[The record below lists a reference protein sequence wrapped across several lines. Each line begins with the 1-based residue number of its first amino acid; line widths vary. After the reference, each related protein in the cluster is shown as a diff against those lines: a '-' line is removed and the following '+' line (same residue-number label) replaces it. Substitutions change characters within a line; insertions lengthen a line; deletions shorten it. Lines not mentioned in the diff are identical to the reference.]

1 MFPFFFQPENADRS
15 APVRFIKISDI
26 SIRAAVIRRC
36 PNNRKGRSETVVHRK
51 KSRMHVEIHM
61 PQDVYI
67 YDPNVPVP
75 ENVRHVEI
83 PKGVTVIRE
92 DAFKDCSALQSVNIP
107 DSVTEIG
114 NFAFCD
120 CTALQSVTIPDGV
133 TEIGNG
139 AFREC
144 SGLQSVTIPDG
155 VTKIGSYAFYDCSAL
170 QSVVIPDGVT
180 KIDLNAFYGCSGL
193 RSVMIPDSVTKISA
207 GAFSGCTDLQS
218 ITIPDSVTEI
228 STSAFHGCS
237 GLQSIVIPDGVTK
250 IDLNAFYGCSGLRSV
265 TIPDSV
271 TRIRSFA
278 FFACSGLQSITIP
291 DSVTEIDNYVFE
303 ECSGLQSVT
312 IPNSVTKIGNSVF
325 CGCAGLRSVTIP
337 DGVTAIG
344 RNAFKACAALRSIA
358 IPDGVTE
365 IGHNAFEDCSALQSV
380 TIPNSVTKIGNS
392 VFCGCAGLR
401 SVTIPDGV
409 TEIGYNAFED
419 CSALQSVTIPD
430 SVTGINKYTFYNC
443 RGLQSVIIPDS
454 VTKIGDYA
462 FSGCSALQSVTIPDS
477 VTAIGHSAFE
487 GCSALRSVT
496 IPDSVTEIGKNV
508 FRNCSALQSV
518 TIPDGITEIGY
529 GTFSDCSGLQ
539 SVTIPDGVTK
549 IGGSA
554 FWSCST
560 LRTVTIPDGV
570 TKIGG
575 SAFWSCSTLRTVT
588 IPDSVTEIGDHAFRR
603 CDSLQSITIPDS
615 VTKIGFGVF
624 EGCPGLQSVTI
635 PDGVTEI
642 GNRAFADC
650 PALKSLI
657 YKGVNIAPFI
667 NIDGYGVNTFDIIK
681 VLVEHQNPLN
691 ENTVR
696 RGIDMAHRGELDQWA
711 ADYPVFGTMRFSRAV
726 EYSDKAEKERLRQC
740 FAIQKRTKG
749 RVPEILD
756 QLAMTARICGI
767 PPERL
772 AETFDIEYTK
782 NLLGKIIPLVPATA
796 CRCYYDR
803 GICDMLIRK
812 EKISVMAEVI
822 SLYNKSGHQEC
833 YRCLMDFIR
842 SHPDTRTADLQY
854 AADHAEEIP
863 MRAGTTLTQ
872 IRQHRTY
879 MENLAEV
886 TKIEAKYNAVV
897 PEFRLSDYPCSIDPV
912 SITYGGMTARV
923 LDLSDDKDIALAARL
938 GELTN
943 CCQRLDAAGETA
955 MMHGFLNPDAGFWV
969 IEDGN
974 GNIKAQAEIW
984 KTNNGDLVFD
994 NIEFANTDKEHL
1006 TDRANRLRGI
1016 IAAWATESGY
1026 KNIIMGCGYNELGV
1040 DSMEQAPIP
1049 ELRLTPEEVFALQE
1063 GNDVYVSFRN
1073 MDDVHRYMQDAEY
1086 DPNDF
1091 VYTDADE
1098 QCVYIKKDGIV
1109 SDYLMQGC
1117 DRIPEAE
1124 LFPVAASKR
1133 QEEEPAFR

>member
-1 MFPFFFQPENADRS
+1 
-15 APVRFIKISDI
+15 
-26 SIRAAVIRRC
+26 
-36 PNNRKGRSETVVHRK
+36 
-51 KSRMHVEIHM
+51 M

-67 YDPNVPVP
+67 YDPDIPVP
-75 ENVRHVEI
+75 KDVQHVEI
-83 PKGVTVIRE
+83 PEGITTLR
-92 DAFKDCSALQSVNIP
+92 DFSFANCSRLQSVIIP
-107 DSVTEIG
+107 GSVTEIG
-114 NFAFCD
+114 DF
-120 CTALQSVTIPDGV
+120 
-133 TEIGNG
+133 

-155 VTKIGSYAFYDCSAL
+155 VTKIGSYAFCDCFAL

-180 KIDLNAFYGCSGL
+180 EIGNCAFQHSGL
-193 RSVMIPDSVTKISA
+193 QSVTIPDSVTKISA
-207 GAFSGCTDLQS
+207 DAFYGCADLQS

-228 STSAFHGCS
+228 STSAFRGCS
-237 GLQSIVIPDGVTK
+237 GLQSVV
-250 IDLNAFYGCSGLRSV
+250 
-265 TIPDSV
+265 IPDSV
-271 TRIRSFA
+271 TEIKSSA
-278 FFACSGLQSITIP
+278 FENCSALKEITIP

-303 ECSGLQSVT
+303 ECTGLQSVT

-344 RNAFKACAALRSIA
+344 RNAFKACAALRLIA

-454 VTKIGDYA
+454 VIKIGDCA
-462 FSGCSALQSVTIPDS
+462 FSGCSALQSVTIPDG
-477 VTAIGHSAFE
+477 VTKIGGSAFE
-487 GCSALRSVT
+487 GCSALQSVI

-554 FWSCST
+554 FWSCS
-560 LRTVTIPDGV
+560 
-570 TKIGG
+570 
-575 SAFWSCSTLRTVT
+575 ALRTVT

-603 CDSLQSITIPDS
+603 CDNLQSITIPDS
-615 VTKIGFGVF
+615 VTKIGFG
-624 EGCPGLQSVTI
+624 
-635 PDGVTEI
+635 
-642 GNRAFADC
+642 AFADC

-657 YKGVNIAPFI
+657 YKGVNIAPVI

-681 VLVEHQNPLN
+681 VLVEHRNPLN

-696 RGIDMAHRGELDQWA
+696 RGIDMAHRGGLDQWA
-711 ADYPVFGTMRFSRAV
+711 ADYPVLGTMRFSRAA
-726 EYSDKAEKERLRQC
+726 EYSDNAEKERLRQC
-740 FAIQKRTKG
+740 FAVQKKTKG

-822 SLYNKSGHQEC
+822 SLYNRSGHQEC

-938 GELTN
+938 GDLTN

-969 IEDGN
+969 IEDKDGTV
-974 GNIKAQAEIW
+974 KAQAEIW

-1006 TDRANRLRGI
+1006 TDRADRLRGV

-1026 KNIIMGCGYNELGV
+1026 KSIIMGCGYNELGIG
-1040 DSMEQAPIP
+1040 SMKQAPIP
-1049 ELRLTPEEVFALQE
+1049 ELCLTPEEVFALQKS
-1063 GNDVYVSFRN
+1063 NDADVSFRN
-1073 MDDVHRYMQDAEY
+1073 IHEAHCYMQTGKY

-1091 VYTDADE
+1091 VYTDAGE

-1109 SDYLMQGC
+1109 SEYLMQGYDC
-1117 DRIPEAE
+1117 ALAEKHPASGHEATKE
-1124 LFPVAASKR
+1124 
-1133 QEEEPAFR
+1133 QEDDTACK